1 MERVTAV
8 EEFFQALF
16 FFFFLQWGGT
26 TVTGRR
32 KYSADLAQNIN
43 KRSHLLQLPRFVL
56 FTPSLNS
63 RKCERRA

>member
-8 EEFFQALF
+8 EEFFQA

-63 RKCERRA
+63 RKCEHRA